1 MVFYKVNEAG
11 NSLSKAMIKKNALNT
26 FIMKESY

>member
-11 NSLSKAMIKKNALNT
+11 NSLSKIMIKKNALNT
-26 FIMKESY
+26 CVMRENY